1 MKIEY
6 YLSEINAWILLNV
19 EDYMNIIFNQED
31 QKLKIIKSLAN
42 TPIKLVSENEN
53 ENMLVISNPEN
64 LIYGNYIEV
73 LIQQDLSLT
82 INSKKKTHLSLSLNP
97 NYKRKYNIW
106 AQARIVSYDIKNK
119 FLFLEY
125 DEKLILIEDLTKIR
139 PLSEFKKLDNDIS
152 IYCIKKISNSE
163 YKNFKTEY
171 EAIYSRLGE
180 EEKKLLFHNFN
191 SIKSFL
197 FVTLPKNN
205 INDLPSLKE
214 FEKSYGNTEENN
226 SHSNNIEKSDKNK
239 KSNGLNGEEDILN
252 EINKFQYKKTF
263 AYKSFFKKDSEK
275 ILKSIIKKN
284 QYFISV
290 LDSEEFKIIIY
301 GNDEKDFNE
310 EKGVLEKEY
319 KPFEKK
325 IEQQYNKSDLSKI
338 ASQTQVK
345 FIYFGKKMIYLIGK
359 EKNLSNFN
367 KMLDMNLNYSKAI
380 QQSLK
385 EKEDIEKKLDN
396 IKKKKHKKK

>member
-6 YLSEINAWILLNV
+6 YLSEINAWILLDV

-42 TPIKLVSENEN
+42 TPIKLVPEKENI
-53 ENMLVISNPEN
+53 LVISNPEN

-82 INSKKKTHLSLSLNP
+82 MNSKKNTRLSLSLNQ
-97 NYKRKYNIW
+97 NYKRKYDIW
-106 AQARIVSYDIKNK
+106 AQARIVSYDLKNK

-139 PLSEFKKLDNDIS
+139 PLSEIKKLDNDIS
-152 IYCIKKISNSE
+152 IYSIRKISNSE

-171 EAIYSRLGE
+171 EALYSKLE
-180 EEKKLLFHNFN
+180 EEEQKLLFHNYN
-191 SIKSFL
+191 SISSSL
-197 FVTLPKNN
+197 FVILPKNN

-214 FEKSYGNTEENN
+214 FEKNYGNTEENN
-226 SHSNNIEKSDKNK
+226 SRSNNIEKSDKNK
-239 KSNGLNGEEDILN
+239 KSNDLNGEEDELN
-252 EINKFQYKKTF
+252 KINKFQYKQTF

-290 LDSEEFKIIIY
+290 IDSEEFKIIIY

-310 EKGVLEKEY
+310 EKEILEKEY

-338 ASQTQVK
+338 ANQTQVK

-367 KMLDMNLNYSKAI
+367 KMLDMNLDYSKAI
-380 QQSLK
+380 EQSLK

>member
-97 NYKRKYNIW
+97 NYKRKYDIW

-171 EAIYSRLGE
+171 EALYSKLGE

>member
-6 YLSEINAWILLNV
+6 YLSEINAWILLDI

-31 QKLKIIKSLAN
+31 LKLKIIKSLAN

-53 ENMLVISNPEN
+53 MLMISNPEN
-64 LIYGNYIEV
+64 LIYGNYIEF
-73 LIQQDLSLT
+73 LMQQDISLT
-82 INSKKKTHLSLSLNP
+82 IKSTKKAHLSLSLNP
-97 NYKRKYNIW
+97 NYKRKYDIW
-106 AQARIVSYDIKNK
+106 AQARIVSYDLKNK

-125 DEKLILIEDLTKIR
+125 NEKLILIEDLAKIR
-139 PLSEFKKLDNDIS
+139 PLSEIKKLDNDIS
-152 IYCIKKISNSE
+152 IYYIKKISNSE
-163 YKNFKTEY
+163 YENFKTEY
-171 EAIYSRLGE
+171 EALYSNLGK
-180 EEKKLLFHNFN
+180 EEKKLLYHNYN
-191 SIKSFL
+191 NIKSSL
-197 FVTLPKNN
+197 FVVLPKNN

-214 FEKSYGNTEENN
+214 FENNYGNNEEQN
-226 SHSNNIEKSDKNK
+226 SISGNIEKFDKNR
-239 KSNGLNGEEDILN
+239 KSNDLNGEEDILN
-252 EINKFQYKKTF
+252 KINKFQYKKTF
-263 AYKSFFKKDSEK
+263 IYKSFFKKDAEK
-275 ILKSIIKKN
+275 IIKNIIKKN

-290 LDSEEFKIIIY
+290 IDSAEFKIIIY
-301 GNDEKDFNE
+301 GNNEKDFNE

-325 IEQQYNKSDLSKI
+325 IEQKFNKSDLLKI
-338 ASQTQVK
+338 ANQTQVK

-359 EKNLSNFN
+359 EKNISNFN

-396 IKKKKHKKK
+396 IKKKKYKNK

>member
-97 NYKRKYNIW
+97 NYKRKYDIW
-106 AQARIVSYDIKNK
+106 ALARIVSYDLKNK

-125 DEKLILIEDLTKIR
+125 NEKLILIEDLTKIR
-139 PLSEFKKLDNDIS
+139 PLSEIKKLDNDIS
-152 IYCIKKISNSE
+152 IYYIKKISNSE

-171 EAIYSRLGE
+171 EALYSKLGE
-180 EEKKLLFHNFN
+180 EEQKLLFHNFN
-191 SIKSFL
+191 SIKSSL
-197 FVTLPKNN
+197 LVILPKNN

-214 FEKSYGNTEENN
+214 FEKSYSNTEENN

-359 EKNLSNFN
+359 EKNISNFN
-367 KMLDMNLNYSKAI
+367 KMLDMNLDYSKAI

>member
-19 EDYMNIIFNQED
+19 EDYMNIILNQED

-97 NYKRKYNIW
+97 NYKRKYDIW

>member
-19 EDYMNIIFNQED
+19 EDYMNIILNQED

-97 NYKRKYNIW
+97 NYKRKYDIW

-139 PLSEFKKLDNDIS
+139 PLSEIKKLDNDIS
-152 IYCIKKISNSE
+152 IYYIKKISNSE
-163 YKNFKTEY
+163 YKGFKTEY
-171 EAIYSRLGE
+171 EALYSKLE
-180 EEKKLLFHNFN
+180 EEEQKLLFHNFN
-191 SIKSFL
+191 SIKSSL
-197 FVTLPKNN
+197 FVILPKNK

-214 FEKSYGNTEENN
+214 FEKNYGNSEENN
-226 SHSNNIEKSDKNK
+226 SRSNNIEKSDKNK

-338 ASQTQVK
+338 ASQTQLK

>member
-6 YLSEINAWILLNV
+6 YLSEINAWILLDV

-42 TPIKLVSENEN
+42 TPIKLVPEK
-53 ENMLVISNPEN
+53 ENMLAISNPEN

-82 INSKKKTHLSLSLNP
+82 MNSKKNTRLSLSLNQ
-97 NYKRKYNIW
+97 NYKRKYDIW
-106 AQARIVSYDIKNK
+106 AQARIVSYDLKNK

-139 PLSEFKKLDNDIS
+139 PLSEIKKLDKDYS
-152 IYCIKKISNSE
+152 IYSIRKISNSE
-163 YKNFKTEY
+163 YKIFKTEY
-171 EAIYSRLGE
+171 EALYSKLE
-180 EEKKLLFHNFN
+180 EEEQKLLFHNYN
-191 SIKSFL
+191 SINSSL
-197 FVTLPKNN
+197 FVILPKNN

-214 FEKSYGNTEENN
+214 FEKNYGNTDESN
-226 SHSNNIEKSDKNK
+226 SRSNNIEKSDKNK
-239 KSNGLNGEEDILN
+239 KSNDLNGEEDELN
-252 EINKFQYKKTF
+252 KINKFQYKQTF

-290 LDSEEFKIIIY
+290 IDSEEFKIIIY

-310 EKGVLEKEY
+310 EKEILEKEY

-338 ASQTQVK
+338 ANQTQVK
-345 FIYFGKKMIYLIGK
+345 YIYFGKKMIYLIGK

-367 KMLDMNLNYSKAI
+367 KMLDMNLDYSKAI

>member
-6 YLSEINAWILLNV
+6 YLSEINAWILLDV

-42 TPIKLVSENEN
+42 TPIKLVSENET

-97 NYKRKYNIW
+97 NYKRKYDIW

-139 PLSEFKKLDNDIS
+139 PLSEIKKLDNDIS
-152 IYCIKKISNSE
+152 IYYIKKISNSE
-163 YKNFKTEY
+163 YKGFKTEY
-171 EAIYSRLGE
+171 EALYSKLE
-180 EEKKLLFHNFN
+180 EEEQKLLFHNFN
-191 SIKSFL
+191 SIKSSL
-197 FVTLPKNN
+197 FVILPKNK

-214 FEKSYGNTEENN
+214 FEKNYGNSEENN
-226 SHSNNIEKSDKNK
+226 SRSNNIEKSDKNK

-252 EINKFQYKKTF
+252 EINKFQYKKTL

-338 ASQTQVK
+338 ASQTQLK

>member
-6 YLSEINAWILLNV
+6 YLSEINAWILLDV

-42 TPIKLVSENEN
+42 TPIKLVPEKENI
-53 ENMLVISNPEN
+53 LVISNPEN

-82 INSKKKTHLSLSLNP
+82 MNSKKNTRLSLSLNQ
-97 NYKRKYNIW
+97 NYKRKYDIW
-106 AQARIVSYDIKNK
+106 AQARIVSYDLKNK

-139 PLSEFKKLDNDIS
+139 PLSEIKKLDNDIS
-152 IYCIKKISNSE
+152 IYSIRKISNSE

-171 EAIYSRLGE
+171 EALYSKLE
-180 EEKKLLFHNFN
+180 EEEQKLLFHNYN
-191 SIKSFL
+191 SISSSL
-197 FVTLPKNN
+197 FVILPKNN

-214 FEKSYGNTEENN
+214 FEKNYGNTEENN
-226 SHSNNIEKSDKNK
+226 SRSNNIEKSDKNK
-239 KSNGLNGEEDILN
+239 KSNDLNGEEDELN
-252 EINKFQYKKTF
+252 KINKFQYKQTF

-290 LDSEEFKIIIY
+290 IDSEEFKIIIY

-310 EKGVLEKEY
+310 EKEILEKEY

-338 ASQTQVK
+338 ANQTQVK

-367 KMLDMNLNYSKAI
+367 KMLDMNLDYSKAI

>member
-6 YLSEINAWILLNV
+6 YLSEINAWILLDI
-19 EDYMNIIFNQED
+19 EDYMNIIFNKED
-31 QKLKIIKSLAN
+31 LKLKIIKSLAN
-42 TPIKLVSENEN
+42 IPIKLVSENEN
-53 ENMLVISNPEN
+53 MLMISNPEN

-97 NYKRKYNIW
+97 NYKRKYDIW
-106 AQARIVSYDIKNK
+106 AQARIVSYDLKNK

-139 PLSEFKKLDNDIS
+139 PLSEIKKLDNDIS
-152 IYCIKKISNSE
+152 IYYIKKISNSE
-163 YKNFKTEY
+163 YENFKTEY
-171 EAIYSRLGE
+171 EALYSNLGK
-180 EEKKLLFHNFN
+180 EEKKLLYHNYN
-191 SIKSFL
+191 NIKSSL
-197 FVTLPKNN
+197 FVVLPKNN

-214 FEKSYGNTEENN
+214 FEKNYGNNEEQN
-226 SHSNNIEKSDKNK
+226 SLSGNIEKSDKNK
-239 KSNGLNGEEDILN
+239 KPNDLNGEEDILN
-252 EINKFQYKKTF
+252 KINKFQYKKSF
-263 AYKSFFKKDSEK
+263 IYKSFFKKDSEK
-275 ILKSIIKKN
+275 ILKNIIKKN

-290 LDSEEFKIIIY
+290 IDSEEFKIIIY
-301 GNDEKDFNE
+301 GNNEKDFNE

-325 IEQQYNKSDLSKI
+325 IEQKFNKSDLLKI
-338 ASQTQVK
+338 ANQTQVK

-359 EKNLSNFN
+359 EKNISNFN

-396 IKKKKHKKK
+396 IKKKKYKNK

>member
-97 NYKRKYNIW
+97 NYKRKYDIW

-139 PLSEFKKLDNDIS
+139 PLSEFKKLDIDIS
-152 IYCIKKISNSE
+152 IYYIKKITNSE

-171 EAIYSRLGE
+171 EALYSKLGE
-180 EEKKLLFHNFN
+180 EEQKLLFHNFN
-191 SIKSFL
+191 SIKSSL
-197 FVTLPKNN
+197 LVILPKNN

>member
-6 YLSEINAWILLNV
+6 YLSEINAWILLDV

-42 TPIKLVSENEN
+42 TPIKLVSENET

-97 NYKRKYNIW
+97 NYKRKYDIW

-139 PLSEFKKLDNDIS
+139 PLSEFKKLDIDIS
-152 IYCIKKISNSE
+152 IYYIKKITNSE

-171 EAIYSRLGE
+171 EALYSKLGE
-180 EEKKLLFHNFN
+180 EEQKLLFHNFN
-191 SIKSFL
+191 SIKSSL
-197 FVTLPKNN
+197 LVILPKNN

-214 FEKSYGNTEENN
+214 FEKNYGNTEENN
-226 SHSNNIEKSDKNK
+226 SRSNNIEKSDKNK

>member
-97 NYKRKYNIW
+97 NYKRKYDIW

-139 PLSEFKKLDNDIS
+139 PLSEFKKLDIDIS
-152 IYCIKKISNSE
+152 IYYIKKISNSE

-171 EAIYSRLGE
+171 EALYSKLGE
-180 EEKKLLFHNFN
+180 EEQKLLFHNFN
-191 SIKSFL
+191 SIKSSL
-197 FVTLPKNN
+197 LVILPKNN